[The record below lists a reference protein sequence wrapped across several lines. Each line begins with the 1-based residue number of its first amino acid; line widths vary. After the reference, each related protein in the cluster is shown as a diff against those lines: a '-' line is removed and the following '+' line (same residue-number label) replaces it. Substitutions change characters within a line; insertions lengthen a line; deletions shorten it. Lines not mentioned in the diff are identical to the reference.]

1 MNLPKV
7 IADLVEAQNNFDSLA
22 YANCFSETA
31 IVFDEGHNHNGRK
44 DIERWIA
51 TANQKYKTIMKP
63 LAYSTTKEI
72 LKAEI
77 SGSFPGSPIVLN
89 YNFKIV
95 DERIQSL
102 KITS

>member
-1 MNLPKV
+1 MGEGKIIAPSPK
-7 IADLVEAQNNFDSLA
+7 I
-22 YANCFSETA
+22 Y
-31 IVFDEGHNHNGRK
+31 HHNGRK
-44 DIERWIA
+44 DIEGWIA
-51 TANQKYKTIMKP
+51 KANQKYKTVMKP
-63 LAYSTTKEI
+63 LAYSNTKEI

-77 SGSFPGSPIVLN
+77 SGTFPGSLVVLN